1 MNEHLGISEL
11 PLEKRP
17 MSMPRPLL
25 LPPARIRS
33 RMAPPRPTRLNQ
45 RDTRLFQA
53 GLHGHLY
60 EKLGAHPMT
69 VHGTAGSYFAVW
81 APNARGVSIVGDFN
95 RWDPDANRMRPRG
108 SSGFW
113 ESFVPGAHIGDH
125 YKYRIAIQDNGSLDK
140 NDPLAGLNEEP
151 PKTASVIW
159 QTEYTWND
167 AQWLQERE
175 QKQLRGA
182 PISIYE
188 VHLGSWM
195 RVPEERSRWLTYREL
210 GVRLAEYAERMGFT
224 HVELL
229 PIMEHPF
236 YGSWG
241 YQPTGFFAPTRRYGT
256 PQDFMYF
263 VDVLHQHGIGVIL
276 DWVPYHFPKDHH
288 ALSFFD
294 GTHLYDHPDPRR
306 GYHPVWKSAVFDF
319 GRPEVRSFLLS
330 SALFWLNE
338 YHLDGLRVDAV
349 SYMLYLDYYRKGGE
363 WIPNMSGGKENLD
376 AVRFLRLLNDNI
388 HRRNPGILT
397 FAEEATAWP
406 RISRPINEGGI
417 GFDFKWDM
425 GWMHD
430 TLQYF
435 ARPFH
440 QRRQLQNKLTFRMMY
455 AFAENFLLALS
466 HDEVVHLKRSLVN
479 KMAGDTWQKFAGLRL
494 LYAYMYGLPG
504 KKLLFMGDEFA
515 QLREWNHEQSLDWHL
530 LPQPLHAGMQRCVAD
545 LNRLY
550 RSHAALHEREADPSG
565 FEWVACD
572 DTTNCVLT
580 FLRKSRSTDSL
591 ALVVCNF
598 LPVPRTNYRVGV
610 PRPGFW
616 TEVFNSDACE
626 YGGSGV
632 GNCGCVHTD
641 PVSWNWRSD
650 SLKLTVPPLAAL
662 FFVHGTE
669 SRSASEA
676 THA

>member
-1 MNEHLGISEL
+1 MKEYLGIPEL
-11 PLEKRP
+11 
-17 MSMPRPLL
+17 
-25 LPPARIRS
+25 A
-33 RMAPPRPTRLNQ
+33 PTRLNR
-45 RDTRLFQA
+45 RDTRLLQA

-69 VHGTAGSYFAVW
+69 VRGTAGTYFAVW
-81 APNARGVSIVGDFN
+81 APNARSVSVIGDFN
-95 RWDPDANRMRPRG
+95 RWDASASRMRSCG
-108 SSGFW
+108 SSGVW
-113 ESFVPGAHIGDH
+113 ERFVPGAQTGQNYKFHIALHDHGFDKGD
-125 YKYRIAIQDNGSLDK
+125 
-140 NDPLAGLNEEP
+140 PVAGLNEEP
-151 PKTASVIW
+151 PKTASVVCDV
-159 QTEYTWND
+159 EYAWGD
-167 AQWLQERE
+167 EQWLQERA
-175 QKQLRGA
+175 QKRFHDA

-195 RVPEERSRWLTYREL
+195 RVPEQRNRWLTYSEL
-210 GVRLAEYAERMGFT
+210 AGRLAEYAGRMGFT

-229 PIMEHPF
+229 PVMEHPF

-256 PQDFMYF
+256 PQDFMYL

-319 GRPEVRSFLLS
+319 SRPEVRSFLLS
-330 SALFWLNE
+330 SALFWLDQ

-349 SYMLYLDYYRKGGE
+349 SYMLYLDYYRKGDE
-363 WIPNMSGGKENLD
+363 WLPNRGGGKENLD
-376 AVRFLRLLNDNI
+376 AVRFLRQLNDEI
-388 HRRNPGILT
+388 HRRHPGIIT
-397 FAEEATAWP
+397 IAEEATAWP
-406 RISRPINEGGI
+406 KISRPVREGGV

-435 ARPFH
+435 AKPFH
-440 QRRQLQNKLTFRMMY
+440 QRRHLQNKLTFRMMY

-466 HDEVVHLKRSLVN
+466 HDEVVHLKRSLLN

-494 LYAYMYGLPG
+494 LFSYMYGLPG

-515 QLREWNHEQSLDWHL
+515 QQREWNHDQSLDWHL
-530 LPQPLHAGMQRCVAD
+530 VDQPLHAGVQRCVAD

-550 RSHAALHEREADPSG
+550 RCNAPLHEAEAGPSG

-580 FLRKSRSTDSL
+580 FLRKTRSTDLLVL
-591 ALVVCNF
+591 AVCNF
-598 LPVPRTNYRVGV
+598 LPVARVNYRVGV

-616 TEVFNSDACE
+616 TEVFNSDARE
-626 YGGSGV
+626 YGGSGA
-632 GNCGCVHTD
+632 GNCGGVYSD
-641 PVSWNWRSD
+641 PVSWNWRPH

-662 FFVHGTE
+662 FFVHGTGN
-669 SRSASEA
+669 RSDLEA
-676 THA
+676 NHA